1 MKRDTSLR
9 RRHFLQG
16 AASITTGLALPTF
29 VPATVFG
36 AQAPSNRIVMGA
48 TWSRVPGD
56 GGYAGLSE
64 QIRFGSP
71 VKTRYLKILQTGASD
86 SWHWSI
92 HELSVEFEESRP

>member
-36 AQAPSNRIVMGA
+36 AQAPSNRIAMGA
-48 TWSRVPGD
+48 IGVGSQGTRDMRGFLNKSGSAHRSRPATSKSCKRDLLTV
-56 GGYAGLSE
+56 
-64 QIRFGSP
+64 
-71 VKTRYLKILQTGASD
+71 
-86 SWHWSI
+86 WNWSI
-92 HELSVEFEESRP
+92 HELSVEFV